1 MPQEFEVILYFTRW
15 LICLRERYYPPPPR
29 QHKGQSMAK
38 PDPHYALEKL
48 GEAVYDLA
56 TGTGPVQERLCE
68 AFVYLHR
75 IRPEDIPDP
84 ELRRILGGIK
94 DDLTFDVP
102 KSKEGRLVPTLLNT
116 SNKDA
121 SAIAA
126 RILDLY
132 QRMDDLLR

>member
-1 MPQEFEVILYFTRW
+1 MPSLA
-15 LICLRERYYPPPPR
+15 PNAA
-29 QHKGQSMAK
+29 MAK
-38 PDPHYALEKL
+38 PDHLYALEKL

-68 AFVYLHR
+68 AAVYLHR
-75 IRPEDIPDP
+75 IRPEDIPDA
-84 ELRRILGGIK
+84 ELRSVLVGIK

-102 KSKEGRLVPTLLNT
+102 KGKEGGPVAALLKT

-121 SAIAA
+121 SAIAG

-132 QRMDDLLR
+132 QRMDDLLGRPTA

>member
-1 MPQEFEVILYFTRW
+1 V
-15 LICLRERYYPPPPR
+15 
-29 QHKGQSMAK
+29 AK
-38 PDPHYALEKL
+38 PDPLYALEKL

-68 AFVYLHR
+68 AAVYLHR

-84 ELRRILGGIK
+84 ELRRVLVGIK

-102 KSKEGRLVPTLLNT
+102 KAEDGGSLATVLST
-116 SNKDA
+116 SNEDA
-121 SAIAA
+121 SAIAG

-132 QRMDDLLR
+132 QRMDDLLGHTG

>member
-1 MPQEFEVILYFTRW
+1 M
-15 LICLRERYYPPPPR
+15 RE
-29 QHKGQSMAK
+29 
-38 PDPHYALEKL
+38 PDPLYALQKL

-84 ELRRILGGIK
+84 KLRRILIGIK
-94 DDLTFDVP
+94 DDLTFDTP
-102 KSKEGRLVPTLLNT
+102 KSKEGRLVATLLNT
-116 SNKDA
+116 SNEDA
-121 SAIAA
+121 SVIAG

-132 QRMDDLLR
+132 QRMDDLTDAPLK